1 MPLPVPSL
9 TQTTLWGPA
18 PNLPSSTSN
27 TRVVSVSEHSQ
38 TSTVGQRN
46 KEPDKIVPWRMLEKD
61 LLVSSD
67 HKGQLWWKEVQT
79 LVEEWERLGDRGAK
93 KFK

>member
-1 MPLPVPSL
+1 
-9 TQTTLWGPA
+9 
-18 PNLPSSTSN
+18 
-27 TRVVSVSEHSQ
+27 
-38 TSTVGQRN
+38 
-46 KEPDKIVPWRMLEKD
+46 MLEKD
-61 LLVSSD
+61 LLVASD